1 MADYEMKLTPEG
13 AAALKA
19 IEDLNDVTIKVGW
32 QSGGSMKTETGG
44 PQPEN
49 GMQRKADG
57 SIVSSPATLA
67 EIAMYN
73 EFGTSDIPARPF
85 MKQAFENNR
94 DEIESFVS
102 EGLKKVAVSG
112 KVQQFLQLLGVKLVD
127 VVQSE
132 IEEGQFESN
141 SAETVRRKGSA
152 HPLIDTATI
161 KNSIGFMIE
170 EG

>member
-19 IEDLNDVTIKVGW
+19 IEELNGVTIKVGW

-57 SIVSSPATLA
+57 SIVPSPATLA

-94 DEIESFVS
+94 DEIENFVS

-132 IEEGQFESN
+132 IEEGQFEPN
-141 SAETVRRKGSA
+141 STETVRRKGSA
-152 HPLIDTATI
+152 HPLIDTATM